1 MQYNSTP
8 DVNTPRNTIRMRLA
22 TSFVEYAVLGIVI
35 KGYKM
40 FEWLYW
46 RYIREGLVQAL
57 FTLTSKK
64 VKYKFKVREDI
75 K

>member
-35 KGYKM
+35 KYKM
-40 FEWLYW
+40 FERMYR